1 MESSGRCVFI
11 NGEMFTKT
19 KTVEKT
25 ENGKST
31 IKILSS
37 TNAYAE
43 IFESLFE
50 VIDDEDSFLEEFVG
64 VSFDDLTIYTSST
77 SLEYKI
83 TEIEEEGVSESI
95 TVASYKLNKSGVQVE
110 SAEAY
115 TSNLNVIDGTK
126 MKTVSRVSIKPAVLG
141 FVARPINYADY
152 QEAN

>member
-1 MESSGRCVFI
+1 MAKLIILCGLPGS
-11 NGEMFTKT
+11 
-19 KTVEKT
+19 
-25 ENGKST
+25 GKS
-31 IKILSS
+31 S
-37 TNAYAE
+37 YAE
-43 IFESLFE
+43 AFKDY
-50 VIDDEDSFLEEFVG
+50 DDAFYDDALLVKDSMLALLDKAEDSFLEEFVG
-64 VSFDDLTIYTSST
+64 VSFDDLTIYTSPT